1 MTERII
7 PAQCTYVAFVVI
19 MNKLTVECALSQLHP
34 RVCIQYIYVRVY
46 LVPLFPSL
54 SMYVLNMAPTVIPI
68 TLHCHPLVPLCTVA
82 LCLNLN
88 GLVIPRASCTHRT
101 VWYYRIDT
109 RYCGAMNTR
118 CAAEHSSYSA
128 SKCDQYNMVFF
139 IIHFLDC
146 LQGFFS
152 QWLMDRVPLLL
163 NSTCVHHQITET
175 VLPLHSMFTAADGKP

>member
-54 SMYVLNMAPTVIPI
+54 SMYVLNMAPTVIPL
-68 TLHCHPLVPLCTVA
+68 TLHCRPLVLLRTVA

-101 VWYYRIDT
+101 VWYYRFDI
-109 RYCGAMNTR
+109 RYCGALNTR
-118 CAAEHSSYSA
+118 CADEHSSYSA
-128 SKCDQYNMVFF
+128 CKCEYV
-139 IIHFLDC
+139 
-146 LQGFFS
+146 
-152 QWLMDRVPLLL
+152 MDGM
-163 NSTCVHHQITET
+163 C
-175 VLPLHSMFTAADGKP
+175 